1 MTIQTEKLKLLDKEK
16 ILKIQEGIYAY
27 IRTLFVC
34 PLLHSLC
41 IYVFIALKYTC
52 HRNYFS

>member
-16 ILKIQEGIYAY
+16 ILKIHIKQEGIYAY

-34 PLLHSLC
+34 LSITPSFRVS
-41 IYVFIALKYTC
+41 IYSFL
-52 HRNYFS
+52 